1 MPDSLPLTLSAGD
14 MIVNESLGTTRGDG
28 HKKANSRRLAEVL
41 AGLNQDAVPKFTAR
55 TGGRRGERDH
65 LSGDSTRRCG
75 TSQSRL
81 ALDWLDLFLAISQL
95 AEYGV
100 TKVCTILRT
109 LRLSESGAHV
119 YAAYFGLVLVTV
131 IYFRRRRRR
140 ISFLKPIA

>member
-14 MIVNESLGTTRGDG
+14 MIVDESLGTTRGDG
-28 HKKANSRRLAEVL
+28 HKKANSRQLAKVL
-41 AGLNQDAVPKFTAR
+41 AGFKRDAVPKFTAR

-81 ALDWLDLFLAISQL
+81 ALDWLDLSLAISQL

-100 TKVCTILRT
+100 TTVCTILRT
-109 LRLSESGAHV
+109 LRLSECILPQGPMYMQLTLA
-119 YAAYFGLVLVTV
+119 
-131 IYFRRRRRR
+131 
-140 ISFLKPIA
+140 SFSSR